1 MRNLV
6 FEEVSH
12 TYGNVPAVTDVSLA
26 VDAGEL
32 VCLLGPSGCG
42 KTTLLRLAAGLE
54 VLQQGRVLIGGKVVA
69 DGRRDVPPEE
79 RSVGLVFQDFALF
92 PHLSVRDNVIFGLR
106 GVGRGERRARAD
118 AALRQVAM
126 ASYADAFPHML
137 SGGQQQR
144 VALARALAPQPSLM
158 LLDEPF
164 SGLDVQLREEVRDHT

>member
-92 PHLSVRDNVIFGLR
+92 PHLSVRDNEI
-106 GVGRGERRARAD
+106 GRASCRDRRD
-118 AALRQVAM
+118 ASPVTG
-126 ASYADAFPHML
+126 AF
-137 SGGQQQR
+137 
-144 VALARALAPQPSLM
+144 
-158 LLDEPF
+158 
-164 SGLDVQLREEVRDHT
+164 